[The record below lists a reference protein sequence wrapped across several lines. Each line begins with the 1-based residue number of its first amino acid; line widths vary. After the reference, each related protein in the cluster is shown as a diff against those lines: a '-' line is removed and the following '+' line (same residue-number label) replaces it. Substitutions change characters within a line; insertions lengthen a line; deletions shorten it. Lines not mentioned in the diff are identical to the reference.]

1 MAGKKEEKRA
11 ALRERLLESA
21 LNRIQENGIA
31 SLRARDLATDAGC
44 ALGAI
49 YNIFADLDE
58 LVFYA
63 KAEVFRT
70 MDAQLDEAMA
80 DAHTLPPKDQML
92 KLSHAYHHFATK
104 NHHTWT
110 ALFTSDLAEPEEI
123 PDWYRNALHRLM
135 GHISKPLAQLQ
146 PDLDAIGLNLRTR
159 TIFSAIHGVILLS
172 VQKRPSGVADGEVS
186 DAIEIVISAFSSVL
200 NQSVS

>member
-1 MAGKKEEKRA
+1 MAGKREEKRA
-11 ALRERLLESA
+11 ALREKLLTSA
-21 LNRIQENGIA
+21 LARIEAGGLA
-31 SLRARDLATDAGC
+31 SLRARDLANDAGC

-70 MDAQLDEAMA
+70 MDAQLDEVMAGA
-80 DAHTLPPKDQML
+80 DALPPKEQML
-92 KLSHAYHHFATK
+92 KLSHAYQHFATK

-110 ALFTSDLAEPEEI
+110 ALFASDLADPDDI
-123 PDWYRNALHRLM
+123 PDWYRDALRRLM
-135 GHISKPLAQLQ
+135 SHISRPLAQLQ
-146 PDLDAIGLNLRTR
+146 PDLSAKDLSLRTC

-172 VQKRPSGVADGEVS
+172 VQNRPSGVAEIEVS
-186 DAIEIVISAFSSVL
+186 EAIDIVISAFSSV
-200 NQSVS
+200 

>member
-1 MAGKKEEKRA
+1 MAGIREQKRA
-11 ALRERLLESA
+11 ALREKLLNSA
-21 LNRIQENGIA
+21 LTRIEAGGIA

-63 KAEVFRT
+63 KAEVFRS
-70 MDAQLDEAMA
+70 MDAQLDEVMA
-80 DAHTLPPKDQML
+80 GADTLPPKDQML

-110 ALFTSDLAEPEEI
+110 ALFASALADPDDI
-123 PDWYRNALHRLM
+123 PDWYRAALRRLM
-135 GHISKPLAQLQ
+135 APKP
-146 PDLDAIGLNLRTR
+146 
-159 TIFSAIHGVILLS
+159 
-172 VQKRPSGVADGEVS
+172 
-186 DAIEIVISAFSSVL
+186 
-200 NQSVS
+200 

>member
-1 MAGKKEEKRA
+1 MAGIREQKRA
-11 ALRERLLESA
+11 ALREKLLNSA
-21 LNRIQENGIA
+21 LTRIKAGGIA

-63 KAEVFRT
+63 KAEVFRS
-70 MDAQLDEAMA
+70 MDAQLDEVMSGA
-80 DAHTLPPKDQML
+80 DALPPKDQML

-110 ALFTSDLAEPEEI
+110 ALFASDLADPDDI
-123 PDWYRNALHRLM
+123 PDWYRAALRRLM

-146 PDLDAIGLNLRTR
+146 PHLSETELSLRTR

-172 VQKRPSGVADGEVS
+172 VQNRPSGVGETEVA
-186 DAIEIVISAFSSVL
+186 DAIEIVISAFSSV
-200 NQSVS
+200 